1 MRRADRPAFSD
12 SIVTAIYHYLKN
24 SLSLSK
30 GLDASRLL
38 ICLLC
43 WWVTRLLRNIRVA
56 TEGEG
61 GATSDRFEVHSAW
74 KFAGDYNEV

>member
-1 MRRADRPAFSD
+1 VGGSGAFRSKKLEMFCLGESVRMRRADRPAFSD

-30 GLDASRLL
+30 GIDASRLL

-43 WWVTRLLRNIRVA
+43 RWGTRVI
-56 TEGEG
+56 EE
-61 GATSDRFEVHSAW
+61 
-74 KFAGDYNEV
+74 